1 MEWACPS
8 GSRWLWEAPC
18 ARDVV
23 HLISHLLPAL
33 DQGQGWREL
42 AAWLSARVIDVD
54 GLEVDGASLDWG
66 RLSRGE
72 RVRIVEQLAIEEMD
86 ALAAHILL
94 SLSLPAELLAQVRQ
108 LARVT
113 ASGGCECRRCKQA
126 DQRGPLA
133 ACLYHGIG
141 DEAEQRLDAW
151 WPLRETDLSSAEWW
165 MWQMR
170 RAWEAGR
177 AEAIIAA
184 RKKADQRKQIDDL
197 LDKTR
202 GR

>member
-1 MEWACPS
+1 MEWTCPQ
-8 GSRWLWEAPC
+8 GSRWLWEAPP
-18 ARDVV
+18 ARELI
-23 HLISHLLPAL
+23 HLTGHLLPAL
-33 DQGQGWREL
+33 EQGQGWREL
-42 AAWLSARVIDVD
+42 AAWLAARVLDVD
-54 GLEVDGASLDWG
+54 GLEVDGAPLDWD

-72 RVRIVEQLAIEEMD
+72 RVRLVEQLDPEEMD
-86 ALAAHILL
+86 GLAASILTT
-94 SLSLPAELLAQVRQ
+94 LSLPAELLVQVRQ
-108 LARVT
+108 MARVA
-113 ASGGCECRRCKQA
+113 ASGGCECRRCKQGDA
-126 DQRGPLA
+126 RGPAA
-133 ACLYHGIG
+133 ACLYHGIS

-177 AEAIIAA
+177 AEAVIAA

>member
-1 MEWACPS
+1 MEWAGPG
-8 GSRWLWEAPC
+8 GSRWLWEAPA

-23 HLISHLLPAL
+23 HLTGHMLPAL
-33 DQGQGWREL
+33 DAGQGWREL
-42 AAWLSARVIDVD
+42 AAWLAARVLDVE
-54 GLEVDGASLDWG
+54 GLEVDGAALDWD

-72 RVRIVEQLAIEEMD
+72 RVRVVELLDLEQLD
-86 ALAAHILL
+86 AFAAHVLT

-108 LARVT
+108 LARVAT
-113 ASGGCECRRCKQA
+113 SGGCECRRCKQG
-126 DQRGPLA
+126 DERGPLS
-133 ACLYHGIG
+133 ACLYHGIS
-141 DEAEQRLDAW
+141 EAAEGRLEAW
-151 WPLRETDLSSAEWW
+151 WPLRETDLSGAEWW

-177 AEAIIAA
+177 AGAMIAA
-184 RKKADQRKQIDDL
+184 KKKADQRKQIDDL